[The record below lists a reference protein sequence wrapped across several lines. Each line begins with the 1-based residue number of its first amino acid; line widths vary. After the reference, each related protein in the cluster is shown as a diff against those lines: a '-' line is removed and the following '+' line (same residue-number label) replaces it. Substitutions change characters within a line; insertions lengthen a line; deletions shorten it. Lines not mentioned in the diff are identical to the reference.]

1 MFLARDRREAGAST
15 AEYAGLIVLAAL
27 ILGVLVPVVATP
39 LRDQLS
45 AALCKIFHPGA
56 AGKCAAPATRQY
68 KPDRCTLSTS
78 TENYDGTLDVE
89 IVEVGKGLSFVRT
102 TTVKNNGDK
111 EVTVTAVDNT
121 KAGVNAGIGVGE
133 HGGKALNAGGD
144 ASAAA
149 NLKLGIGDSWTFTGK
164 GNEAVN
170 KANSYISDIR
180 KRAVV
185 HSAVGSGN
193 PLAYGADKLLG
204 TDIRN
209 PDIRRYELSVNGS
222 GTVSAGLGLG
232 INGKSSKAPKPP
244 SNQPKSWR
252 KRFNE
257 KHDKRAP
264 YTENYNGN
272 LGGSVSVDASAKAI
286 VERYSSKNPD
296 NPNGSA
302 VTFEVGG
309 NASAKGSYIIGGKKW
324 NGSITGSIKATK
336 DKNGRL
342 ISLDLTRTTASAGNS
357 VGKAQ
362 TTTTH
367 VPIEND
373 ADRRAVASLLGD
385 TASGQVGLN
394 LNWDDFSPA
403 TPPGADASPFKK
415 LIYQKGQ
422 VTRQDYTY
430 NPQQSSY
437 GGGFKAG
444 PEATGALDF
453 THSKDDR
460 KLTGSQ
466 YLGAPGA
473 DGFRHFQNYAECNKN
488 SSGPS

>member
-1 MFLARDRREAGAST
+1 MFLARDRREVGAST

-27 ILGVLVPVVATP
+27 ILGVLVPVVSTP
-39 LRDQLS
+39 LRDQLRV
-45 AALCKIFHPGA
+45 ALCKILNPGNT
-56 AGKCAAPATRQY
+56 GKCAAPAMPQY
-68 KPDRCTLSTS
+68 KPNSCTLSTS

-121 KAGVNAGIGVGE
+121 KAGVNAGIGAGA
-133 HGGKALNAGGD
+133 HWGKVANAGG
-144 ASAAA
+144 SGSVAAG
-149 NLKLGIGDSWTFTGK
+149 LKLGIGDSWTFTGK
-164 GNEAVN
+164 KNEAVN
-170 KANSYISDIR
+170 KANRYISDIK

-185 HSAVGSGN
+185 HAAVGTGN

-204 TDIRN
+204 TDIRK

-222 GTVSAGLGLG
+222 GTVSGGLGLG

-244 SNQPKSWR
+244 NNKPKSWR

-264 YTENYNGN
+264 WNGSYSGS
-272 LGGSVSVDASAKAI
+272 LGGSVSIDGSAKAI
-286 VERYSSKNPD
+286 VERYSIKNPD
-296 NPNGSA
+296 NPNGTA
-302 VTFEVGG
+302 VTFQVSG
-309 NASAKGSYIIGGKKW
+309 NASANGSYFIGGKKW

-357 VGKAQ
+357 AGTAQ

-367 VPIEND
+367 VPIAND
-373 ADRRAVASLLGD
+373 ADRQAVSSLLGD
-385 TASGQVGLN
+385 TGNGQVGLN

-422 VTRQDYTY
+422 VTRQNYTY
-430 NPQQSSY
+430 DPRQNSY
-437 GGGFKAG
+437 SGGFKAG
-444 PEATGALDF
+444 PEATGAIDF
-453 THSKDDR
+453 THGKDNR
-460 KLTGSQ
+460 KLTGAQ

-473 DGFRHFQNYAECNKN
+473 DGFRHYQNYEECNKN
-488 SSGPS
+488 SSGSP